1 MNDGS
6 QPEGTLP
13 EGDNMGEDRSSG
25 PTPVE
30 SSDSKI
36 AWCTIIFMLLGVL
49 FIVFCGILL
58 VLCLQKRRRPQEVA
72 TTTTAI
78 TEAAAMTTTTSKGED
93 PEARAGSI
101 VDVHLANEDAS
112 ASNDNFWAFMIMAVS
127 AMAALSLSIVTH
139 TSCEYMDVDNE
150 YDSDFSSIGLWS
162 VALTYDGS
170 TGTGGDDTCY
180 SNVVRNVDGRDEF
193 EDFDVNT
200 ALQIARVAGIIAT
213 TLGGIF
219 FVSMIMSVIF
229 SSTLAKQ
236 LFRPWL
242 SVLLLLVA
250 FCQALT
256 LSLAASQPCDADTC
270 FIDLGAISACTAGL
284 HWLVCAFAVLVVS

>member
-219 FVSMIMSVIF
+219 FVLELVLGSSSTYFAIRKRYKNRNEVIF
-229 SSTLAKQ
+229 VNHPNTLRGCSSHARTSCRAAAPRQQPTTLTMMMQ
-236 LFRPWL
+236 
-242 SVLLLLVA
+242 
-250 FCQALT
+250 
-256 LSLAASQPCDADTC
+256 
-270 FIDLGAISACTAGL
+270 
-284 HWLVCAFAVLVVS
+284 